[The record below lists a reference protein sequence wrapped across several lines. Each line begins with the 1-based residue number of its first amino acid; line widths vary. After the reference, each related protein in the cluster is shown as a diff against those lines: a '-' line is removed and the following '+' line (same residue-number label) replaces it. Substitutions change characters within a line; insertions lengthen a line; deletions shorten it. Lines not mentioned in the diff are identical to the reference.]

1 MVNFAIPKPRVFY
14 SDQRNTDIYGTKPD
28 KRQLEKD
35 RDFFVDAPTDVQSII
50 HSTDEDHARIRKQVS
65 YAFSGTALREHE
77 PLMTRYFDLLITKLT
92 DKIDGP
98 EKGRVDLTQWFNF
111 TAFDI
116 VSRLTLDDCFNLLE
130 QERFN
135 FWTEQVFKGIK
146 LLRYLRVIRRYPVLW
161 HAFDAIFKAFP
172 KLQGVRNAHMDFA
185 IGQSEARIKRGSQI
199 NDFMTYV
206 SCRAPFTV
214 HKSE

>member
-1 MVNFAIPKPRVFY
+1 
-14 SDQRNTDIYGTKPD
+14 
-28 KRQLEKD
+28 
-35 RDFFVDAPTDVQSII
+35 
-50 HSTDEDHARIRKQVS
+50 
-65 YAFSGTALREHE
+65 
-77 PLMTRYFDLLITKLT
+77 MTRYFDLLITKLT

-98 EKGRVDLTQWFNF
+98 EKGRVDVTQWFNF

-185 IGQSEARIKRGSQI
+185 IGQSEVAVLLSQCTKVNELTNVTI
-199 NDFMTYV
+199 PMRRSPNHTTP
-206 SCRAPFTV
+206 CPT
-214 HKSE
+214 KPP